1 MKDRQ
6 FPILEH
12 WYLIKIGNIT
22 KSMWFLMNNVRKIK
36 FFKRLKLNHTQCYYG
51 VFLLQ
56 DALKFAT
63 TLEKVL
69 YEYMKTVRERRSLST
84 MDASAPTNKQRWA
97 DRYFGPLVRW
107 FSAQRTTDMLG
118 VQRTGKIADQR
129 QRTTKI
135 ELPLVRC

>member
-22 KSMWFLMNNVRKIK
+22 KSMCFLINNVRKIK

-63 TLEKVL
+63 TLGRVL
-69 YEYMKTVRERRSLST
+69 YEYMKTVRALST
-84 MDASAPTNKQRWA
+84 MDASTPTNKRLVVA
-97 DRYFGPLVRW
+97 GGRPGP
-107 FSAQRTTDMLG
+107 FTSLG
-118 VQRTGKIADQR
+118 SNLALCGPIG
-129 QRTTKI
+129 
-135 ELPLVRC
+135 LPGRKE